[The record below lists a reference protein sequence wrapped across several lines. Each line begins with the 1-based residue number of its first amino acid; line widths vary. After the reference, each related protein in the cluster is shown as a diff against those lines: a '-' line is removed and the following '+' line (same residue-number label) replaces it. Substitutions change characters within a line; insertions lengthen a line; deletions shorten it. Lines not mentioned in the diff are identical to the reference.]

1 MIEIKPLHHCDAVV
15 TLPGSKS
22 FTHRALIVSALAD
35 GESVLINALRS
46 EDTEYTARALQKLGI
61 PIFWEGDHVRV
72 LGKGGKLK
80 EAKERIDVGNSGTS
94 MRFLTALAALK
105 KGITLLDGSERMR
118 KRPMAD
124 LLEGLRA
131 LGAQADSKDGNG
143 YPPVIIESQGLRG
156 GMAKIKGG
164 ESSQF
169 LSALLMVAP
178 YALGDVCV
186 EVMGNL
192 SSKPY
197 VDITRHV
204 MSAFGVEIQNQ
215 GYRSFFVKV
224 GQRYVPQKYRIEGD
238 ASNASYFFAAA
249 AVCRGRVKIKNLNP
263 VSIQGDIRFLEILE
277 RMGCSVI
284 RESDLVE
291 VLGRELHGIEVDMN
305 AMPDLVPTLAITS
318 AFARGK
324 TVIQNIGHLRLKE
337 SDRLSTLTEELREM
351 GIQVEEGKDWLAIE
365 GGNPHGA
372 EIETYNDHRLA
383 MSFAIAG
390 LVVSGVKIKGEQCV
404 DKSFPGYWEKLQ
416 RLYNPPL
423 PPFSKGG
430 LGGFGKK

>member
-197 VDITRHV
+197 ADITRHV
-204 MSAFGVEIQNQ
+204 MSAFGAEVQSKE
-215 GYRSFFVKV
+215 YLSFFIKA
-224 GQRYVPQKYRIEGD
+224 GQHYLPQTYHIEGD
-238 ASNASYFFAAA
+238 ASNASYFFSAA
-249 AVCRGRVKIKNLNP
+249 AVTQGKVRVENFCST
-263 VSIQGDIRFLEILE
+263 SIQGDAGFLNILE
-277 RMGCSVI
+277 NMGCEVI
-284 RESDLVE
+284 RGDGWAE
-291 VLGRELHGIEVDMN
+291 VCGKELQGIEIDMN
-305 AMPDLVPTLAITS
+305 TMPDLVPTLAVTA
-318 AFARGK
+318 AFARGR
-324 TVIQNIGHLRLKE
+324 TIIRNIGHLRLKE
-337 SDRLSTLTEELREM
+337 SDRIRALAGELVKM
-351 GIQVEEGKDWLAIE
+351 GIQVEEGEDYLKIE
-365 GGNPHGA
+365 GGEARGA
-372 EIETYNDHRLA
+372 EIETHDDHRLA

-416 RLYNPPL
+416 RLYNPPSSPL
-423 PPFSKGG
+423 
-430 LGGFGKK
+430 